1 MLPITKF
8 LLFIMAYYIIL
19 FITTLLSAV
28 SGVGEGGGGGNMNL
42 FWSFILEWISHSIV
56 ISVKPNYII
65 HVCFKTFLTPFR
77 PLYKFIW
84 SENNTKPQKHA
95 R

>member
-28 SGVGEGGGGGNMNL
+28 SGVGEGGGVTWT
-42 FWSFILEWISHSIV
+42 FFEVSFLNELV
-56 ISVKPNYII
+56 I
-65 HVCFKTFLTPFR
+65 
-77 PLYKFIW
+77 
-84 SENNTKPQKHA
+84 Q
-95 R
+95 

>member
-28 SGVGEGGGGGNMNL
+28 SGVGEGVTWT
-42 FWSFILEWISHSIV
+42 FFEVSFLNELV
-56 ISVKPNYII
+56 I
-65 HVCFKTFLTPFR
+65 
-77 PLYKFIW
+77 
-84 SENNTKPQKHA
+84 Q
-95 R
+95 

>member
-28 SGVGEGGGGGNMNL
+28 SGVGEGGVTWT
-42 FWSFILEWISHSIV
+42 FFEVSFLNELV
-56 ISVKPNYII
+56 I
-65 HVCFKTFLTPFR
+65 
-77 PLYKFIW
+77 
-84 SENNTKPQKHA
+84 Q
-95 R
+95 

>member
-28 SGVGEGGGGGNMNL
+28 SGVGEGGGEHEPFLKFHSWMN
-42 FWSFILEWISHSIV
+42 
-56 ISVKPNYII
+56 
-65 HVCFKTFLTPFR
+65 
-77 PLYKFIW
+77 
-84 SENNTKPQKHA
+84 
-95 R
+95 

>member
-28 SGVGEGGGGGNMNL
+28 SGVGEGGGGNMNL

-95 R
+95 Q

>member
-28 SGVGEGGGGGNMNL
+28 SGVGEGGGGVTWT
-42 FWSFILEWISHSIV
+42 FFEVSFLNELV
-56 ISVKPNYII
+56 I
-65 HVCFKTFLTPFR
+65 
-77 PLYKFIW
+77 
-84 SENNTKPQKHA
+84 Q
-95 R
+95 